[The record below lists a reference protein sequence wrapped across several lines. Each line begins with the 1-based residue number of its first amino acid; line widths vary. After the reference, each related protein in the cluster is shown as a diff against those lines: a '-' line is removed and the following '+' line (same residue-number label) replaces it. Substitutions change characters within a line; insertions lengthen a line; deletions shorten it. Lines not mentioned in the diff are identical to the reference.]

1 MLLQDAQRIDADR
14 ARSVVREHPWAVLVT
29 AGPDGLLAS
38 HMPAV
43 VDETADGF
51 VILSHTARA
60 DPQAERILARAEL
73 LLVFQGEHGY
83 LPGAWAGG
91 HGAPTGTWNFEAVH
105 AHGVPE
111 PLDREGSLELL
122 RRTFEHLEQRRDD
135 RTSWDAVARIA
146 EEIVG
151 GTCCFRLPVTRLEAK
166 AKLGQEKPREVR
178 ERLIAGLEEPGPYQ
192 QPRLASLMREPLG
205 G

>member
-14 ARSVVREHPWAVLVT
+14 ARSVVREHPWAVLVS

-60 DPQAERILARAEL
+60 DPQAERILAGAEL

-91 HGAPTGTWNFEAVH
+91 HGASTGTWNFEAVP
-105 AHGVPE
+105 AHGGPE
-111 PLDREGSLELL
+111 PLARGGPRAGRPGAAGPGGLARPAPAHL
-122 RRTFEHLEQRRDD
+122 RAPRAAPRGRH
-135 RTSWDAVARIA
+135 A
-146 EEIVG
+146 VG
-151 GTCCFRLPVTRLEAK
+151 G
-166 AKLGQEKPREVR
+166 
-178 ERLIAGLEEPGPYQ
+178 
-192 QPRLASLMREPLG
+192 G
-205 G
+205 GRHRRGDRG